1 VALVACERR
10 GSSVSERTP
19 KLSGMAGFT
28 VVWLGQVVS
37 VLATQMTAFGVTLW
51 VYERT
56 GSATALGLTQSCYMA
71 PLLLLSP
78 LAGVLVDRYDRKW
91 LMVAS
96 DLGAGL
102 GTVTMLV
109 LQSLGWLETWH
120 LYVVNAVMGS
130 FQSLQW
136 PAWSA
141 AVSTMVPKEQLGR
154 ANGMMSL
161 VEAGPGVLAPLLA
174 GALLPLIHLRGLLVV
189 DVLTFLVAVG
199 TLLWVHVPAPRTT
212 AEGRQARGSML
223 EESLYGFRYI
233 AARPGLLGLQ
243 LVVFVGNMVVCM
255 GFTVLAPLLL
265 LRTGHNGLVFGTV
278 QSMGALG
285 GVVGGVLMS
294 VWGGP
299 RRRVHGVLMSW
310 IIAGLFG
317 QVLVGLGRS
326 LPVWGT
332 ALFVCGLMA
341 AVSSTCNQTLW
352 QAQVAPDIQGRV
364 FTARRLVA
372 WLAVPLAPLLAGPLA
387 DHVLEPGMREGG
399 SLTGL
404 FGGWVGTGP
413 GAGMALLCVLSG
425 LLMALVSLGGYL
437 WPAVREVEGL
447 RSERQPASL
456 EGQV

>member
-1 VALVACERR
+1 
-10 GSSVSERTP
+10 
-19 KLSGMAGFT
+19 MASFT
-28 VVWLGQVVS
+28 VVWLGQVIS

-102 GTVTMLV
+102 GTVAMLV

-120 LYVVNAVMGS
+120 LYVVNAVMGA

-141 AVSTMVPKEQLGR
+141 AVSTMVPKEQHGR

-174 GALLPLIHLRGLLVV
+174 GALLPLIHLRGVLVL

-199 TLLWVHVPAPRTT
+199 TLLWVHVPAPRAT
-212 AEGRQARGSML
+212 AEGQKARGSML
-223 EESLYGFRYI
+223 AESLYGFRYM
-233 AARPGLLGLQ
+233 AARPALLGLQ
-243 LVVFVGNMVVCM
+243 LVVFAGNMMVGM

-265 LRTGHNGLVFGTV
+265 LRTGNDGLVFGTV
-278 QSMGALG
+278 QSLGALG

-310 IIAGLFG
+310 IVAGLFG
-317 QVLVGLGRS
+317 LVLVGLGRS

-332 ALFVCGLMA
+332 AMFVVGLVA

-352 QAQVAPDIQGRV
+352 QALVAPDIQGRV

-372 WLAVPLAPLLAGPLA
+372 WLAVPMAPLVAGPLA

-404 FGGWVGTGP
+404 FGAWVGTGP

-425 LLMALVSLGGYL
+425 LLMALVSVGGYL
-437 WPAVREVEGL
+437 WPAVREVEGP
-447 RSERQPASL
+447 RAEQQPVSL
-456 EGQV
+456 SGQV

>member
-1 VALVACERR
+1 M
-10 GSSVSERTP
+10 SERTP
-19 KLSGMAGFT
+19 KLSGMTGFT
-28 VVWLGQVVS
+28 AAWLGQMVS
-37 VLATQMTAFGVTLW
+37 VFATQMTAFGVTLW

-56 GSATALGLTQSCYMA
+56 GSATALGLTQSCFMA

-78 LAGVLVDRYDRKW
+78 LAGALVDRYDRKW

-120 LYVVNAVMGS
+120 LYVVNAVMGA

-174 GALLPLIHLRGLLVV
+174 GALLPLIHLRGLLVL

-199 TLLWVHVPAPRTT
+199 TLLMVHVPAPRAT
-212 AEGRQARGSML
+212 AEGRRARGSML

-243 LVVFVGNMVVCM
+243 LVVFAGNMVVGM

-265 LRTGHNGLVFGTV
+265 LRTGNNGLVFGTV

-294 VWGGP
+294 AWGGP

-317 QVLVGLGRS
+317 QVLLGLGRN
-326 LPVWGT
+326 LPVWST
-332 ALFVCGLMA
+332 AMFVLGLVA

-364 FTARRLVA
+364 FAARRLVA

-399 SLTGL
+399 GLTGL

-437 WPAVREVEGL
+437 WPAVREVEGP
-447 RSERQPASL
+447 RSEQQPASL

>member
-1 VALVACERR
+1 
-10 GSSVSERTP
+10 
-19 KLSGMAGFT
+19 MASFT

-37 VLATQMTAFGVTLW
+37 VLATQMTAFGITLW

-120 LYVVNAVMGS
+120 LYVVNAVMGA

-141 AVSTMVPKEQLGR
+141 AVSTMVPKEQHGR

-174 GALLPLIHLRGLLVV
+174 GALLPLIHLRGLLVL

-199 TLLWVHVPAPRTT
+199 TLLWVHVPAPRAT

-233 AARPGLLGLQ
+233 VARPGLLGLQ
-243 LVVFVGNMVVCM
+243 LVVFAGNMVVGM

-265 LRTGHNGLVFGTV
+265 LRTGHDGLVFGTV

-294 VWGGP
+294 AWGGP

-310 IIAGLFG
+310 IVAGLFG
-317 QVLVGLGRS
+317 LVLVGLGRS

-332 ALFVCGLMA
+332 AMFVVGLVA

-352 QAQVAPDIQGRV
+352 QALVAPDIQGRV

-372 WLAVPLAPLLAGPLA
+372 WLAVPMAPLVAGPLA

-399 SLTGL
+399 GLTGL
-404 FGGWVGTGP
+404 FGAWVGTGP
-413 GAGMALLCVLSG
+413 GAGMALLCVLAG

-437 WPAVREVEGL
+437 WPAVREVEGP
-447 RSERQPASL
+447 RAEQQPVSL

>member
-1 VALVACERR
+1 M
-10 GSSVSERTP
+10 SERTP
-19 KLSGMAGFT
+19 KLSGMTGFT
-28 VVWLGQVVS
+28 AVWLGQVVS
-37 VLATQMTAFGVTLW
+37 VLATQMTGFGVTLW

-56 GSATALGLTQSCYMA
+56 GSATALGLTQACYMA
-71 PLLLLSP
+71 PFLLLSP
-78 LAGVLVDRYDRKW
+78 LAGVLVDRYDRKL

-96 DLGAGL
+96 DVGAGL
-102 GTVTMLV
+102 GTVTLLV

-120 LYVVNAVMGS
+120 LYVVNAVMGG
-130 FQSLQW
+130 FQCLQW

-141 AVSTMVPKEQLGR
+141 AMSTMVPEKEYGR

-174 GALLPLIHLRGLLVV
+174 GALLPLIHLRGLLVL

-199 TLLWVHVPAPRTT
+199 TLLRVHVPPPRAT
-212 AEGRQARGSML
+212 EDGRKARGSML
-223 EESLYGFRYI
+223 RESLYGFRYI

-243 LVVFVGNMVVCM
+243 LVMFGGNLVASM
-255 GFTVLAPLLL
+255 GMTVLAPLLL
-265 LRTGHNGLVFGTV
+265 LRTGHDGLVFGTA

-285 GVVGGVLMS
+285 GVAGGVLMS

-299 RRRVHGVLMSW
+299 RRRVHGALMGW

-317 QVLVGLGRS
+317 HVLVGLGRD

-332 ALFVCGLMA
+332 ALFVTGLVA
-341 AVSSTCNQTLW
+341 AAGNACNQTLW
-352 QAQVAPDIQGRV
+352 QSQVAPDIQGRV

-372 WLAVPLAPLLAGPLA
+372 WLAVPIAPVLAGPLA

-399 SLTGL
+399 ALTGL

-413 GAGMALLCVLSG
+413 GAGMALLFVLTG
-425 LLMALVSLGGYL
+425 LLMGLAGLTGYL
-437 WPAVREVEGL
+437 WPAVREVEGP
-447 RSERQPASL
+447 RPEQQPVSL